1 MDGNFAMEVSR
12 LVTENVVRENFL
24 VELFNVEI
32 CEVVDSAFYSKLFK
46 FLISYIVLLFE
57 LGI

>member
-12 LVTENVVRENFL
+12 LVTENVVREDFL

-32 CEVVDSAFYSKLFK
+32 CEVVDSAF
-46 FLISYIVLLFE
+46 
-57 LGI
+57 

>member
-12 LVTENVVRENFL
+12 LVTENVVRENYL

-32 CEVVDSAFYSKLFK
+32 CEAVGSTFYLKLFK
-46 FLISYIVLLFE
+46 LLIS
-57 LGI
+57 

>member
-32 CEVVDSAFYSKLFK
+32 CEVVTQHSSQS
-46 FLISYIVLLFE
+46 FLSF
-57 LGI
+57 